1 MGGERCKP
9 GEKGDYL
16 DGRDDVKPGSHSPF
30 YHKPKSLYNSGEAVC
45 GAKGCTRACM
55 IAMEKRGVLK
65 NKFEKPFRRK
75 PLWSVDWS
83 KYTQENCGAEDAE
96 EQKPPRE
103 PD

>member
-1 MGGERCKP
+1 MTHLFIINPAAGS
-9 GEKGDYL
+9 
-16 DGRDDVKPGSHSPF
+16 RDRTEYYSQQIH
-30 YHKPKSLYNSGEAVC
+30 AVC

-75 PLWSVDWS
+75 SLWSVDWS
-83 KYTQENCGAEDAE
+83 KYADGRDETE
-96 EQKPPRE
+96 EKTVRE